1 MTPLLHFYHA
11 GVCVKLHGDRLSLS
25 GLDALPAERAARA
38 IEYAK
43 QNKVELLAELQEKE
57 AAYATLLELAQY
69 DGLRF
74 WFSDDGL
81 QGAPI
86 HEPGEFRFGLVTGL
100 WMAASP
106 LQYQRHKE
114 LLEAVAVVEAAAG
127 ASRNSCLRRQ

>member
-1 MTPLLHFYHA
+1 MTPLLHFHNA
-11 GVCVKLHGDRLSLS
+11 GVHIKLDSDRLHMSE
-25 GLDALPAERAARA
+25 LDALPAERATRA

-106 LQYQRHKE
+106 LPYQRFRE
-114 LLEAVAVVEAAAG
+114 LLDAVAGVEAG
-127 ASRNSCLRRQ
+127 TNTSRISSLRR